1 MRRLR
6 LVSLLAVA
14 LALSGATAGPSRL
27 VESTRLVASIA
38 RPDDAPER
46 RAEQRVSRAGRVPTV
61 TSVSALPS
69 APAPVRS
76 LTLPHA
82 LFQRPPPTK
91 LRTQDT
97 SQLQA

>member
-14 LALSGATAGPSRL
+14 LAISGATAGPSRV

-38 RPDDAPER
+38 RPDHVSER
-46 RAEQRVSRAGRVPTV
+46 QAEKRAVLSRAIPAVA
-61 TSVSALPS
+61 SVSVRTIAS
-69 APAPVRS
+69 APIRS

-82 LFQRPPPTK
+82 LFQRPPPST
-91 LRTQDT
+91 LRT
-97 SQLQA
+97 